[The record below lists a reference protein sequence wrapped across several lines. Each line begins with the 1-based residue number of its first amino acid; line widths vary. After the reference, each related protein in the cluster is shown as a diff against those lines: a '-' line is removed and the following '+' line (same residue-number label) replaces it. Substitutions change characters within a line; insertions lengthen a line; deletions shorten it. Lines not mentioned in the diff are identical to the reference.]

1 MARLAAASLLL
12 TSVALGQNVLGPL
25 DLGTHWAGR
34 EIESAQQDL
43 SGYATLFVY
52 WGVGPEFTKA
62 SPALVDLARRH
73 ADERF
78 RIYVTAEKNLDW
90 KPLLGTLWTYGM
102 AWRPHNVTYTY
113 GGGHAQIK
121 PEKPG
126 PYYILL
132 DHRGKPMSHGADIAA
147 DTPKIDKVV
156 ADTPRF
162 PMGPFPKFQKLADRV
177 QAGKGFPKTLQ
188 TLDRRIESAKNGEL
202 KRDLFVLRAMLTRYK
217 RDDLMRAGDMQVN
230 EPEKLMR
237 FIKSMQKMY
246 AGTSFEA
253 DLNARASYLSRGLL
267 TKSIALKKELERT
280 IGPVRKLAPCDECT
294 GLGVPRCQLHCVTCR
309 GKHTSAFK
317 KAREKL
323 QKIYRKHDFDLRAA
337 YADLG
342 RFIEVIPEKDHPYP
356 ILIVMAEHI
365 VLMGGVR

>member
-1 MARLAAASLLL
+1 M
-12 TSVALGQNVLGPL
+12 V
-25 DLGTHWAGR
+25 DLGGDR
-34 EIESAQQDL
+34 
-43 SGYATLFVY
+43 
-52 WGVGPEFTKA
+52 
-62 SPALVDLARRH
+62 
-73 ADERF
+73 
-78 RIYVTAEKNLDW
+78 
-90 KPLLGTLWTYGM
+90 
-102 AWRPHNVTYTY
+102 
-113 GGGHAQIK
+113 AQIK
-121 PEKPG
+121 PAKPG

-132 DHRGKPMSHGADIAA
+132 DHRGRPRSHGADIAA
-147 DTPKIDKVV
+147 DTVKVDKVV

-162 PMGPFPKFQKLADRV
+162 PIGPFPKIPKLADRV
-177 QAGKGFPKTLQ
+177 RHGKSFPKTLQ
-188 TLDRRIESAKNGEL
+188 TLDRRVESEKNGEL

-217 RDDLMRAGDMQVN
+217 QDDLRRAGNMQVN

-253 DLNARASYLSRGLL
+253 DVRARERSLSRGLL
-267 TKSIALKKELERT
+267 KKSIALQKELKRT
-280 IGPVRKLAPCDECT
+280 IGPVQKLAPCDACT
-294 GLGVPRCQLHCVTCR
+294 GLGVPKCQLHCVTCR